1 MSIQLITSQKEID
14 RLFEKI
20 AEIIYDRIVYNLS
33 YLGEQ
38 CIVRIRNRSGDE
50 SWFDQTGN
58 LRSSIGY
65 AIYSYGKKLIES
77 TFRQIKNGR
86 EGTAKGKKMIEDL
99 ANQYSDTYALVVIA
113 AMDYADYVESIDSKD
128 VLASTEIYAKKE
140 VYKYLQKAKHEAEQE
155 IDKLVATLL

>member
-1 MSIQLITSQKEID
+1 
-14 RLFEKI
+14 
-20 AEIIYDRIVYNLS
+20 
-33 YLGEQ
+33 
-38 CIVRIRNRSGDE
+38 
-50 SWFDQTGN
+50 
-58 LRSSIGY
+58 
-65 AIYSYGKKLIES
+65 
-77 TFRQIKNGR
+77 
-86 EGTAKGKKMIEDL
+86 MIEDL